1 MKLNEIFQLLVPKD
15 RNFFPLFEKS
25 AENIVKGATLLNKM
39 LLIED
44 LSQREAVIYEIKE
57 VEKIG
62 DDITHKIFEDLNH
75 TFITPF
81 DREDIHKLTSAMDDV
96 LDLINS
102 AAQQIKLYKLEN
114 IPTEFIQMSELILQA
129 TREIKNAVRD
139 LRNLK
144 KASNIKKACIR
155 INEIEN
161 TADEVYNLG
170 ISDLFETETDAIKL
184 IKIRDILASLE
195 LATDFAED
203 VSDVLKTIIVKQA

>member
-1 MKLNEIFQLLVPKD
+1 
-15 RNFFPLFEKS
+15 
-25 AENIVKGATLLNKM
+25 
-39 LLIED
+39 
-44 LSQREAVIYEIKE
+44 
-57 VEKIG
+57 
-62 DDITHKIFEDLNH
+62 
-75 TFITPF
+75 
-81 DREDIHKLTSAMDDV
+81 
-96 LDLINS
+96 
-102 AAQQIKLYKLEN
+102 
-114 IPTEFIQMSELILQA
+114 MSELILQA

>member
-1 MKLNEIFQLLVPKD
+1 
-15 RNFFPLFEKS
+15 
-25 AENIVKGATLLNKM
+25 M